1 MTDQTL
7 RYLKEKEALKES
19 FEETGDVARYLA
31 CHTRLLESVI
41 DERAKSLSLPLG
53 VALLAAGGFGRAEV
67 FPFSDIDLL
76 VLIPEDLPEN
86 DAERVSSFLTSL
98 WDLGL
103 SVGASV
109 RTARETL
116 ADCTQDIALSTNF
129 LEARFLYGNKELFEA
144 TRAEYLKALNPVT
157 FFREKELEMHQRRRK
172 HDDTPYELEPDIKE
186 SPGGLRDIQVLLWC
200 AQAAGLA
207 ETPEDLLTSGILNR
221 EEWGELTA
229 SRAFLSD
236 LRLRLHLMSERA
248 ENRLLFEKQIP
259 LALSLGIRATSGL
272 DAAELLMQRYYRNAH
287 NVELLN
293 AIAMCSLEERLL
305 KTDTR
310 PPNAVPVAPGLIA
323 RGQTLDIE
331 DPDRI
336 GKDPAFLL
344 TLFFEFSRRQE
355 LKDFTTRLMR
365 ALYREARKTD
375 TRPFETRTCK
385 EVFRRILQSRYGCTR
400 CLQLM
405 NQWGVLGRLIPA
417 FGRVVGQM
425 QHDLFHA
432 YTVDQHTM
440 RVIKYLRRFTHSSYA
455 HEFPHCSEVM
465 ARMESTEELILAAI
479 FHDVGKGLG
488 GHHAAL
494 GEGMA
499 GEFCT
504 SLGLSSFSI
513 AFVRFLV
520 REHLTMSATAQKK
533 DTSDPAVVAEF
544 AALVGDKAHLD
555 ALYLLTV
562 ADIRATNPK
571 VWSTWK
577 AELLK
582 DLYNK
587 TRSVLSGQPLRT
599 DRQSLLAEKE
609 KAVTA
614 ALKKSALTDGQIRDY
629 LNKLDLTYFMRHT
642 VEDILWHA
650 AILTQKHGTVGPI
663 IELKEEASGLIKVF
677 LSLKDKP
684 GLLARVFRTFERNGL
699 SVLEARIHTTRSGN
713 VIDTFLV
720 QDKRNRPNL
729 TEFKS
734 LLTEHLRESLE
745 NNQELKPLKAARLSR
760 RSRSFPI
767 KPVIDIEP
775 DDAGK
780 GALLQMTCTDRIGLL
795 YTLARVL
802 ASHGVNL
809 VSAKITTLDERV
821 EDVFLIEGEALKNP
835 ETVLFIETELLRA
848 IESNPQNAASH
859 LKSASLTDHGKY

>member
-7 RYLKEKEALKES
+7 RYLEEKEALKES

-259 LALSLGIRATSGL
+259 LTLSLGIRATSGL

-310 PPNAVPVAPGLIA
+310 PANAVPVAPGLIA
-323 RGQTLDIE
+323 RGQTLDID

-629 LNKLDLTYFMRHT
+629 LDKLDLTYFMRHT

>member
-86 DAERVSSFLTSL
+86 NAERVSSFLTSL

-172 HDDTPYELEPDIKE
+172 HDDTPYELEPDIKD

-259 LALSLGIRATSGL
+259 LALSLGIKATSGL

-305 KTDTR
+305 KTNTR
-310 PPNAVPVAPGLIA
+310 PANAVSVAPGLIA

-629 LNKLDLTYFMRHT
+629 LDKLDLTYFMRHT

>member
-7 RYLKEKEALKES
+7 RYLEEKEALKES

-629 LNKLDLTYFMRHT
+629 LDKLDLTYFMRHT

>member
-310 PPNAVPVAPGLIA
+310 PANAVPVAPGLIS
-323 RGQTLDIE
+323 RGQTLDID

-629 LNKLDLTYFMRHT
+629 LDKLDLTYFMRHT

>member
-259 LALSLGIRATSGL
+259 LTLSLGIRATSGL

-310 PPNAVPVAPGLIA
+310 PANAVPVAPGLIA
-323 RGQTLDIE
+323 RGQTLDID

-629 LNKLDLTYFMRHT
+629 LDKLDLTYFMRHT

>member
-109 RTARETL
+109 RTARESL

-310 PPNAVPVAPGLIA
+310 PPNTVPVAPGLIA

-504 SLGLSSFSI
+504 SLGLSSFLI
-513 AFVRFLV
+513 DFVRFLV

-577 AELLK
+577 ADLLK

-629 LNKLDLTYFMRHT
+629 LDKLDLTYFMRHT

>member
-172 HDDTPYELEPDIKE
+172 HDDTPYELEPDIKD

-259 LALSLGIRATSGL
+259 LTLSLGIRATSGL

-310 PPNAVPVAPGLIA
+310 PANAVPVAPGLIA
-323 RGQTLDIE
+323 RGQTLDID

-544 AALVGDKAHLD
+544 AALVSDKAHLD

-629 LNKLDLTYFMRHT
+629 LDKLDLTYFMRHT

>member
-19 FEETGDVARYLA
+19 FEETGDVARYLT

-144 TRAEYLKALNPVT
+144 TRAEYLKALSPVT

-310 PPNAVPVAPGLIA
+310 PANAVPVAPGLIA
-323 RGQTLDIE
+323 RGQTLDID

-629 LNKLDLTYFMRHT
+629 LDKLDLTYFMRHT

-684 GLLARVFRTFERNGL
+684 ALLARVFRTFERNGL

>member
-86 DAERVSSFLTSL
+86 NSERVSSFLTSL

-504 SLGLSSFSI
+504 SLGLSPFSS

-533 DTSDPAVVAEF
+533 DTSDPDVVAEF
-544 AALVGDKAHLD
+544 AALVGDKTHLD

-629 LNKLDLTYFMRHT
+629 LDTLDLTYFMRHT

-848 IESNPQNAASH
+848 IESNP
-859 LKSASLTDHGKY
+859 

>member
-157 FFREKELEMHQRRRK
+157 FFREKELEMHQRHRK

-310 PPNAVPVAPGLIA
+310 PANAVPVAPGLIA

-629 LNKLDLTYFMRHT
+629 LDKLDLTYFMRHT

>member
-109 RTARETL
+109 RTAREIL

-259 LALSLGIRATSGL
+259 LALTLGIRATSGL

-310 PPNAVPVAPGLIA
+310 PANAVAVAPGLIA
-323 RGQTLDIE
+323 RGQTLDID

-544 AALVGDKAHLD
+544 AALVGDKARLD

-629 LNKLDLTYFMRHT
+629 LDKLDLTYFMRHT

>member
-259 LALSLGIRATSGL
+259 LAPSLGIRATSGL

-629 LNKLDLTYFMRHT
+629 LDKLDLTYFMRHT

>member
-19 FEETGDVARYLA
+19 FEETGDVARYLT

-144 TRAEYLKALNPVT
+144 TRTEYLKALNPVT

-207 ETPEDLLTSGILNR
+207 ETPKDLLTSGILNR

-629 LNKLDLTYFMRHT
+629 LDKLDLTYFMRHT

>member
-248 ENRLLFEKQIP
+248 ENLLLFEKQIP

-629 LNKLDLTYFMRHT
+629 LDKLDLTYFMRHT

>member
-19 FEETGDVARYLA
+19 FEETGDVARYLT

-207 ETPEDLLTSGILNR
+207 ETPKDLLTSGILNR

-365 ALYREARKTD
+365 ALYREACKTD

-494 GEGMA
+494 GEGMV

-629 LNKLDLTYFMRHT
+629 LDKLDLTYFMRHT

>member
-19 FEETGDVARYLA
+19 FEETGDVARYLT

-207 ETPEDLLTSGILNR
+207 ETPKDLLTSGILNR

-629 LNKLDLTYFMRHT
+629 LDKLDLTYFMRHT

-795 YTLARVL
+795 YMLARVL

>member
-172 HDDTPYELEPDIKE
+172 HDDTPYELEPDIKD

-499 GEFCT
+499 GDFCT

-629 LNKLDLTYFMRHT
+629 LDKLDLTYFMRHT

-745 NNQELKPLKAARLSR
+745 NNQELKPLKAVRLSR

>member
-207 ETPEDLLTSGILNR
+207 ETPKDLLTSGILNR

-629 LNKLDLTYFMRHT
+629 LDKLDLTYFMRHT

>member
-19 FEETGDVARYLA
+19 FEETADVARYLT

-207 ETPEDLLTSGILNR
+207 ETPKDLLTSGILNR

-365 ALYREARKTD
+365 ALYREARKTG

-587 TRSVLSGQPLRT
+587 TLSVLSGQPLRT

-629 LNKLDLTYFMRHT
+629 LDKLDLTYFMRHT

>member
-504 SLGLSSFSI
+504 SLGLPPFSI

-629 LNKLDLTYFMRHT
+629 LDKLDLTYFMRHT

-802 ASHGVNL
+802 ASYGVNL

>member
-331 DPDRI
+331 DPNRI

-385 EVFRRILQSRYGCTR
+385 EVFRRILQSRYGCTC

-504 SLGLSSFSI
+504 SLGLSPFSI

-629 LNKLDLTYFMRHT
+629 LDKLDLTYFMRHT

>member
-200 AQAAGLA
+200 AQAAGLP
-207 ETPEDLLTSGILNR
+207 ETPKDLLTSGILNR

-629 LNKLDLTYFMRHT
+629 LDKLDLTYFMRHT

>member
-129 LEARFLYGNKELFEA
+129 LEVRFLYGNKELFEA

-207 ETPEDLLTSGILNR
+207 ETPEDFLTSGILNR

-504 SLGLSSFSI
+504 SLGLSPFSS

-629 LNKLDLTYFMRHT
+629 LDKLDLTYFMRHT

>member
-7 RYLKEKEALKES
+7 RYLEEKEALKES

-533 DTSDPAVVAEF
+533 DTSNPAVVAEF
-544 AALVGDKAHLD
+544 AALVGDKTHLD

-629 LNKLDLTYFMRHT
+629 LDKLDLTYFMRHT

-650 AILTQKHGTVGPI
+650 AILTQKHGTVDPI

-677 LSLKDKP
+677 LSLRDKP

>member
-86 DAERVSSFLTSL
+86 DAERVRSFLTSL

-236 LRLRLHLMSERA
+236 LRLRLHLLSERA

-310 PPNAVPVAPGLIA
+310 PANAVPVAPGLIA

-629 LNKLDLTYFMRHT
+629 LDKLDLTYFMRHT

>member
-53 VALLAAGGFGRAEV
+53 VALLATGGFGRAEV

-504 SLGLSSFSI
+504 SLGLPPFSI
-513 AFVRFLV
+513 DFVRFLV

-629 LNKLDLTYFMRHT
+629 LDKLDLTYFMRHT

>member
-7 RYLKEKEALKES
+7 RYLKEKEARKES

-629 LNKLDLTYFMRHT
+629 LDKLDLTYFMRHT

>member
-41 DERAKSLSLPLG
+41 DERAKSFSLPLG

-310 PPNAVPVAPGLIA
+310 PPSAVPVAPGLIA

-629 LNKLDLTYFMRHT
+629 LDTLDLTYFMRHT

>member
-31 CHTRLLESVI
+31 CHTRLLERVI

-103 SVGASV
+103 SVGVSV

-305 KTDTR
+305 KTNTR
-310 PPNAVPVAPGLIA
+310 PANAVPVAPGLIA
-323 RGQTLDIE
+323 RGQTRDID

-375 TRPFETRTCK
+375 TRPFETHTCK

-504 SLGLSSFSI
+504 SLGLPPFSI
-513 AFVRFLV
+513 DFVRFLV

-629 LNKLDLTYFMRHT
+629 LDKLDLTYFMRHT

>member
-19 FEETGDVARYLA
+19 FEETGDVVRYLA

-305 KTDTR
+305 KTNTR
-310 PPNAVPVAPGLIA
+310 PANAVPVAPGLIA
-323 RGQTLDIE
+323 RGQTLDID

-504 SLGLSSFSI
+504 SLGLPPFSI
-513 AFVRFLV
+513 DFVRFLV

-629 LNKLDLTYFMRHT
+629 LDKLDLTYFMRHT

-848 IESNPQNAASH
+848 IESNP
-859 LKSASLTDHGKY
+859 

>member
-19 FEETGDVARYLA
+19 FEETADVARYLT

-629 LNKLDLTYFMRHT
+629 LDKLDLTYFMRHT

>member
-1 MTDQTL
+1 MST
-7 RYLKEKEALKES
+7 
-19 FEETGDVARYLA
+19 
-31 CHTRLLESVI
+31 
-41 DERAKSLSLPLG
+41 
-53 VALLAAGGFGRAEV
+53 
-67 FPFSDIDLL
+67 
-76 VLIPEDLPEN
+76 
-86 DAERVSSFLTSL
+86 FLTSL

-116 ADCTQDIALSTNF
+116 VDCTQDIALSTNF
-129 LEARFLYGNKELFEA
+129 LEARFLYGNKELFED

-172 HDDTPYELEPDIKE
+172 HDDTPYELEPDIKD
-186 SPGGLRDIQVLLWC
+186 SPGALRDIQVLLWC
-200 AQAAGLA
+200 AKAAGLA
-207 ETPEDLLTSGILNR
+207 QDADDLVTCGILNR

-229 SRAFLSD
+229 ARAFLSD
-236 LRLRLHLMSERA
+236 LRLRLHLLSDRA

-259 LALSLGIRATSGL
+259 LALSLGIKATSGL

-293 AIAMCSLEERLL
+293 AIAMRSLEERLL
-305 KTDTR
+305 KTDTSAAS
-310 PPNAVPVAPGLIA
+310 PVPVALGLVA

-587 TRSVLSGQPLRT
+587 TRAVLSGKPLRT
-599 DRQSLLAEKE
+599 DRESLLAEKE
-609 KAVTA
+609 KAVTI
-614 ALKKSALTDGQIRDY
+614 ALKKRHLTDSEIQDY
-629 LNKLDLTYFMRHT
+629 LSKLDLTYFMRHT
-642 VEDILWHA
+642 AEDILWHA
-650 AILTQKHGTVGPI
+650 AILTQKNKAPEPI
-663 IELKEEASGLIKVF
+663 IEMKEGATGLFKVF

>member
-310 PPNAVPVAPGLIA
+310 PANAVPVAPGLIA
-323 RGQTLDIE
+323 RGQTLDID

-629 LNKLDLTYFMRHT
+629 LDKLDLTYFMRHT